1 LQLWPDAVRP
11 LRWNPMQIGRNIA
24 PETQWRAFADV
35 FGGIAQLGVKR
46 QKQELLDALREVYIR
61 AGVLVDDPK
70 VRENSQW
77 GSVWSGE
84 EGALTGAR
92 VGTLLSDLAS
102 QQRQAL
108 AVQRSSTIGLADLYQ
123 EIKEKLGKVPPRD
136 TMLTGVLEGI
146 IFRLNPLV
154 QGSAALQFAPGPD
167 TVPVEDL
174 SKMSGGWGITIIEGG
189 MFLDDFGKAFLLGW
203 TGWHLYTDMVARR
216 VHEANASEPILQIF
230 YEEANKIF
238 VKDQGGGG
246 DDSSSGVSATQR
258 FADMFRDARKYKTRM
273 HVITQAPHL
282 IADDIISSCN
292 NIVAGFLKGPK
303 DKDLVLSALAR
314 SEKGFRDEEW
324 RRFVDD
330 MPIGMAIGRFPY
342 TTKREMQ
349 RPFLFRP
356 LMLDVPEPSDEEI
369 EQTLGRIAL

>member
-1 LQLWPDAVRP
+1 
-11 LRWNPMQIGRNIA
+11 
-24 PETQWRAFADV
+24 
-35 FGGIAQLGVKR
+35 
-46 QKQELLDALREVYIR
+46 
-61 AGVLVDDPK
+61 
-70 VRENSQW
+70 
-77 GSVWSGE
+77 
-84 EGALTGAR
+84 
-92 VGTLLSDLAS
+92 
-102 QQRQAL
+102 
-108 AVQRSSTIGLADLYQ
+108 
-123 EIKEKLGKVPPRD
+123 
-136 TMLTGVLEGI
+136 MLTGVLEGI

-273 HVITQAPHL
+273 HVVTQAPHL

-342 TTKREMQ
+342 TAKREMQ